1 MHWAAV
7 EDKMSLVGVLVAA
20 AGAKSDQLTIDGL
33 TTNAFQSAGL
43 FRDFSEGDFAT

>member
-7 EDKMSLVGVLVAA
+7 EDKMTLVGALAA

-33 TTNAFQSAGL
+33 TTNALQSAGL
-43 FRDFSEGDFAT
+43 FRGFSEGDFAT